1 MSTKEKIH
9 ALIEIINPED
19 LDVIFRIL
27 EKFALTSQIPNEET
41 VEAMLEAESIARN
54 PDIKGFT
61 DIKSLMEELNAEWNI
76 S

>member
-61 DIKSLMEELNAEWNI
+61 DIKSLMEELNAE
-76 S
+76 